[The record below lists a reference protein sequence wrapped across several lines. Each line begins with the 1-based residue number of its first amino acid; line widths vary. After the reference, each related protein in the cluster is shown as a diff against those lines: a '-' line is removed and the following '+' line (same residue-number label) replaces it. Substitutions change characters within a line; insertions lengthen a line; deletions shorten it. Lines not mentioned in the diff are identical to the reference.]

1 MATTSTDPS
10 FHGASHAHEQCVS
23 GALAEV
29 EALCRSQGLRLTETR
44 RQVLELVWASHKA
57 VKAYDLMEQ
66 LSEDGRHVK
75 PPTVYRALDF
85 LIAHGFV
92 HRVDSL
98 NAFVGCPHPGAA
110 HSAQFLICDGCG
122 EVSEMAAP
130 SIDSAVA
137 RKAETAGFAIS
148 HQIIE
153 LHGSCPACQAN

>member
-1 MATTSTDPS
+1 MANTTAEPS
-10 FHGASHAHEQCVS
+10 FHGASHAHEQCVR
-23 GALAEV
+23 GALENA
-29 EALCRSQGLRLTETR
+29 EALCHREGLRLTTTR
-44 RQVLELVWASHKA
+44 RQVLELVWANHKA
-57 VKAYDLMEQ
+57 VKAYDLMEK
-66 LSEDGRHVK
+66 LSDEGRRVK

-85 LIAHGFV
+85 LMAHGFV

-122 EVSEMAAP
+122 EVGEMAAP

-137 RKAETAGFAIS
+137 GRAKSAGFAVS

-153 LHGSCPACQAN
+153 LHGRCPACL